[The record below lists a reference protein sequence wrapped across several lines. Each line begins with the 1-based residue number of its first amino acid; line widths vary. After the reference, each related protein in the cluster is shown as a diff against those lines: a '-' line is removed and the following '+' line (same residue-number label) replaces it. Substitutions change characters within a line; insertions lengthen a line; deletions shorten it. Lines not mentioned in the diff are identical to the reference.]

1 MTRRRKVLLALLLA
15 LALFFGYVALAGR
28 AHDPGPPLRVS
39 ATLLPSEGAFQ
50 VESLLI
56 QTTHGPNLDCLVRRP
71 LADSGLRLPAVL
83 AAGGFRT
90 GKRAVLAAGDAFRGV
105 ALACDYPWANP
116 GRTGALRLVATL
128 PQLRGALVST
138 PLAHQ
143 AAADYLLS
151 RPDVDTTRLVALG
164 VSLGVPTI
172 AAWAAD
178 DQRVAAV
185 ALLYGGARLD
195 HLLEK
200 AGERQRWPAWLRKP
214 LAPLLA
220 GLLRPIEPMRTV
232 PRIAPRPLFIAI
244 APDDERIPRVSSE
257 ALAAAAG
264 PQAHVLRLSGAHVTP
279 RAEALLTMLT
289 DSTLAWLD
297 RVWVQP
303 APPR

>member
-1 MTRRRKVLLALLLA
+1 MKRRRKILLVLLCAA
-15 LALFFGYVALAGR
+15 VALVAYAFWAAR
-28 AHDPGPPLRVS
+28 ARDPGPPIRVS
-39 ATLLPSEGAFQ
+39 VTRLASQGPFQ

-56 QTTHGPNLDCLVRRP
+56 ETAHGLNLECLVRRP
-71 LADSGLRLPAVL
+71 LGDSGVRLPTAL

-90 GKRAVLAAGDAFRGV
+90 GKRAVLAVGDAFHGV
-105 ALACDYPWANP
+105 GMSCDYPWANP
-116 GRTGALRLVATL
+116 GRAVTLKMVATL

-138 PLAHQ
+138 PFAHRL
-143 AAADYLLS
+143 AADYLLS
-151 RPDVDTTRLVALG
+151 RPDVDSTRLVALG

-172 AAWAAD
+172 AAWAASD
-178 DQRVAAV
+178 PRVDAV

-195 HLLEK
+195 HLLDK
-200 AGERQRWPAWLRKP
+200 AGERQRFPSWLRKSLAPP
-214 LAPLLA
+214 LAA
-220 GLLRPIEPMRTV
+220 LLRPVEPERTV
-232 PRIAPRPLFIAI
+232 PRIAPRPLFVAI
-244 APDDERIPRVSSE
+244 APDDERIPRASSE

-289 DSTLAWLD
+289 DSTLAWLG